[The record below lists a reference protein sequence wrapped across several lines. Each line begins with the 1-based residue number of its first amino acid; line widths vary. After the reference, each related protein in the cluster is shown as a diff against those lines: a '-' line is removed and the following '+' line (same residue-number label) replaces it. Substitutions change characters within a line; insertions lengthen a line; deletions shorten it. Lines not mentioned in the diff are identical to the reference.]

1 MNVLFSIVDHLG
13 RWLARLT
20 MVLLGVMVVLVVA
33 DVTVRTIGL
42 RPLAW
47 ASSTAE
53 YILLYAAF
61 LPMPYLVRGKG
72 HVFVEFLRAPMSPGV
87 RLFVERSVYVVCIAI
102 CTYLA
107 WVATASGW
115 LAWREGSYET
125 KTFDMPK
132 WLVYLPM
139 VLGFWLAAVEWLRFL
154 LGADSLYNID
164 PLKMDG
170 Y

>member
-1 MNVLFSIVDHLG
+1 MHRIFSAVEHLG
-13 RWLARLT
+13 RWLSRLT
-20 MVLLGVMVVLVVA
+20 MVMLGLLVLLVVA
-33 DVTVRTIGL
+33 DVTVRTLGL

-61 LPMPYLVRGKG
+61 LPLPYLVRHKG
-72 HVFVEFLRAPMSPGV
+72 HVFVEFLRAPMPAAV
-87 RLFVERSVYVVCIAI
+87 KRAAERFVYAMCLSICI
-102 CTYLA
+102 YLA
-107 WVATASGW
+107 WVATQNGW
-115 LAWREGSYET
+115 TAWREGSYET
-125 KTFDMPK
+125 RTFDMPK

-139 VLGFWLAAVEWLRFL
+139 ALGFWLATIEWLRFL

>member
-13 RWLARLT
+13 RWMARLT
-20 MVLLGVMVVLVVA
+20 MVLLGVMVVLIVA

-61 LPMPYLVRGKG
+61 LPMPFLVRGKG
-72 HVFVEFLRAPMSPGV
+72 HVFVEFLRAPMSP
-87 RLFVERSVYVVCIAI
+87 RMRRFCERSVYVACILI
-102 CTYLA
+102 CIYLA

-115 LAWREGSYET
+115 LAWSEGSYET

-132 WLVYLPM
+132 WLVFLPM
-139 VLGFWLAAVEWLRFL
+139 ALGFWLAAIEWLRFL
-154 LGADSLYNID
+154 LGADSLYDID

>member
-1 MNVLFSIVDHLG
+1 MNFLFTPVEFLG

-20 MVLLGVMVVLVVA
+20 MVLLGLLVLIVVA
-33 DVTVRTIGL
+33 DVAFRTLGL

-61 LPMPYLVRGKG
+61 LPLPALVRGKG
-72 HVFVEFLRAPMSPGV
+72 HVFVEFLRAPMSPAV
-87 RLFVERSVYVVCIAI
+87 KLLAERAVYVVCILVCA
-102 CTYLA
+102 YLA
-107 WVATASGW
+107 WVATAGGVA
-115 LAWREGSYET
+115 AWSEGAYET
-125 KTFDMPK
+125 RTFDMPR

-139 VLGFWLAAVEWLRFL
+139 ALGFWLATIEWLRFL
-154 LGADSLYNID
+154 LGADSLYDID
-164 PLKMDG
+164 PLTMDG

>member
-1 MNVLFSIVDHLG
+1 MNTLFSAVEHLG
-13 RWLARLT
+13 RWLSRLT
-20 MVLLGVMVVLVVA
+20 MVLLGVLVVLVVA
-33 DVTVRTIGL
+33 DVSVRTIGL
-42 RPLAW
+42 RPLSW

-61 LPMPYLVRGKG
+61 LPLPYLVRNKG
-72 HVFVEFLRAPMSPGV
+72 HVFVEFLRAPMSPEV
-87 RLFVERSVYVVCIAI
+87 KRAVERFVYVMCIAI
-102 CTYLA
+102 CVYLA
-107 WVATASGW
+107 WVATQNGW
-115 LAWREGSYET
+115 VAWREGSYET
-125 KTFDMPK
+125 RTFDMPK

-139 VLGFWLAAVEWLRFL
+139 ALGFWLATIEWLRFL

>member
-1 MNVLFSIVDHLG
+1 MNLLFSMVERLG

-20 MVLLGVMVVLVVA
+20 MLLLGLLVLIVVA
-33 DVTVRTIGL
+33 DVSARTVGL
-42 RPLAW
+42 RPLSW

-61 LPMPYLVRGKG
+61 LPMPLLVRGKG
-72 HVFVEFLRAPMSPGV
+72 HVFVEFLRAPMPPAFK
-87 RLFVERSVYVVCIAI
+87 RAFERSVYVVCIMVCA
-102 CTYLA
+102 YLA
-107 WVATASGW
+107 WVATRNGLA
-115 LAWREGSYET
+115 AWREGSYET
-125 KTFDMPK
+125 RTYDMPK

-139 VLGFWLAAVEWLRFL
+139 VLGFWLATVEWLRFL
-154 LGADSLYNID
+154 LGADSLYHID

>member
-1 MNVLFSIVDHLG
+1 MNLLFSMVEHVG
-13 RWLARLT
+13 RWMSRLA
-20 MVLLGVMVVLVVA
+20 MVMLGVLVVLVVA
-33 DVTVRTIGL
+33 DVTVRTLGL

-61 LPMPYLVRGKG
+61 LPLPFLVRHKG
-72 HVFVEFLRAPMSPGV
+72 HVFVEFLRAPMSPAV
-87 RLFVERSVYVVCIAI
+87 QRAMERFVYVICIAI
-102 CTYLA
+102 CIYLA
-107 WVATASGW
+107 WVATRSGW
-115 LAWREGSYET
+115 VAWSEGSYET
-125 KTFDMPK
+125 RTFDMPK
-132 WLVYLPM
+132 WLVFLPM
-139 VLGFWLAAVEWLRFL
+139 ALGFWLATIEWLRFL

>member
-1 MNVLFSIVDHLG
+1 MGSVFAIVDHLG
-13 RWLARLT
+13 RWMARLT
-20 MVLLGVMVVLVVA
+20 MVLLGVLVVLVVA
-33 DVTVRTIGL
+33 DVTVRAVGW

-47 ASSTAE
+47 ASSTCE

-61 LPMPYLVRGKG
+61 LPMPFLVRGKG
-72 HVFVEFLRAPMSPGV
+72 HVFVEFLRAPMSPTV
-87 RLFVERSVYVVCIAI
+87 RLAVERFVYVVCIAI
-102 CTYLA
+102 CAYLA
-107 WVATASGW
+107 WVATSNGW
-115 LAWREGSYET
+115 TAWREGSYET

-139 VLGFWLAAVEWLRFL
+139 ALGFWLATVEWLRFL
-154 LGADSLYNID
+154 LGQDSLYNID